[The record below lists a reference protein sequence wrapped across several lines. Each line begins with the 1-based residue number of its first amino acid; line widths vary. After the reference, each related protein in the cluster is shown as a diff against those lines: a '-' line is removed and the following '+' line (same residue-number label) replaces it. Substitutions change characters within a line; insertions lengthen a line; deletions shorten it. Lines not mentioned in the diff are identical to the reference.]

1 MAARQRQR
9 ECQQQQ
15 EMSSLRRG
23 IMDGQMDG
31 WIVSNIFFIHSSIHL

>member
-15 EMSSLRRG
+15 QEMSSVRRG
-23 IMDGQMDG
+23 IEDRQMDR
-31 WIVSNIFFIHSSIHL
+31 